1 MVKYIIKRLLLCLLI
16 LFGVSV
22 ILYILIRLMPQDYV
36 DLKMASQISQGTVTQ
51 AQVDNMKRLYGLSVD
66 YPVDAAGNYLTTQ
79 ITSFESFF
87 ATFKSYISGYWNWLY
102 SVFQGDLGISF
113 KYGRPVGDVIF
124 SYMWTSFALSGVA
137 LIFQFLL
144 GIPLG
149 ILSATRQYSA
159 VDYTVTVIV
168 LMGISLPSFFL
179 GMLLLSVFSKGLGW
193 FPYQGLTSSDKMLT
207 GFPAFMD
214 KAWHL
219 VLPIVTLI
227 LLSIG
232 GNMRFM
238 RTNMLEV
245 LNADYIRT
253 ARAKGCSERR
263 VIYKHAFR
271 NTLVPIVTGLAS
283 VLPGLFGGA
292 MITETVFAIQGIGKM
307 ALDAMNMG
315 DIPFIMGYNMF
326 LAILS
331 VVGTLLA
338 DLAYVLVDPRI
349 KITR

>member
-1 MVKYIIKRLLLCLLI
+1 MVKYVIKRLLLCVLI

-22 ILYILIRLMPQDYV
+22 LLYILIRTMPQDYV
-36 DLKMASQISQGTVTQ
+36 DLKMQAHLQNGTVKQ
-51 AQVDNMKRLYGLSVD
+51 EDVDNMKRLYGLSID
-66 YPVDAAGNYLTTQ
+66 YPVDAAGNILTTH
-79 ITSFESFF
+79 ITAFENFF
-87 ATFKSYISGYWNWLY
+87 AVFKSYISGYWNWLY
-102 SVFQGDLGISF
+102 SVFQGDLGLSF
-113 KYGRPVGDVIF
+113 KYGRPVGEVIF
-124 SYMWTSFALSGVA
+124 SYMGISFALSGIA
-137 LIFQFLL
+137 LIFQFLI

-159 VDYTVTVIV
+159 MDYTVTVIV

-179 GMLLLSVFSKGLGW
+179 AMLLLSVFSKTLNW
-193 FPYQGLTSSDKMLT
+193 FPYQGLVSSDKMYT
-207 GFPAFMD
+207 GFRLFID
-214 KAWHL
+214 KAWHM
-219 VLPIVTLI
+219 VLPVTTLL

-232 GNMRFM
+232 GNMRFV

-253 ARAKGCSERR
+253 ARAKGCSEKR
-263 VIYKHAFR
+263 VVYKHAFR
-271 NTLVPIVTGLAS
+271 NTLVPIVTGLAG

-292 MITETVFAIQGIGKM
+292 MITETVYAIPGIGKM

-331 VVGTLLA
+331 VLGTLLA